1 MVDTSSPIH
10 EKKYINNV
18 CPLLISH
25 HPTPIYPFIVFVY
38 CFVFFLPSAILLF
51 SFFSSSFCPSG
62 IILHFFLSTFPSF
75 PFLCFLV
82 VNFPVLDYYD
92 IFFIF
97 FLSLLLLIFFS
108 SCLFFLF
115 LHFLSFPF
123 NILLHLISFP
133 VIRFVFFP
141 SFPLS
146 ILPSPSFLPI

>member
-1 MVDTSSPIH
+1 MVDTSSPMH

-25 HPTPIYPFIVFVY
+25 HPTPIYPFIVLLLF
-38 CFVFFLPSAILLF
+38 CLLSSIRHPLILFLFIFFLSF
-51 SFFSSSFCPSG
+51 WNYSSFFS
-62 IILHFFLSTFPSF
+62 LNLSFPSF
-75 PFLCFLV
+75 SLFPC
-82 VNFPVLDYYD
+82 NFPVLDYYD

-97 FLSLLLLIFFS
+97 FLSVLLLIFFS

-115 LHFLSFPF
+115 LHFLSFAF

-133 VIRFVFFP
+133 VILFVFFP

-146 ILPSPSFLPI
+146 VLPSPSFLPI

>member
-1 MVDTSSPIH
+1 MVDTSSPMH

-38 CFVFFLPSAILLF
+38 CFVFFLPSTILLF

-62 IILHFFLSTFPSF
+62 IILHFFLSTFPSL

-92 IFFIF
+92 IFLFSF
-97 FLSLLLLIFFS
+97 FLSFFSFSS

-115 LHFLSFPF
+115 LHFLYFPF

-133 VIRFVFFP
+133 VILFFP